1 MNQGNKYIFDD
12 LKRMMYGFG
21 DSEFPKEESV
31 ELVEKLALGF
41 LDRFLGKAMQRSY
54 QRRIYNKV
62 LKEDLLYLIKDN
74 KKYSH
79 RIVEI
84 LIKSQ
89 NVKNLKQQLEDKI

>member
-1 MNQGNKYIFDD
+1 
-12 LKRMMYGFG
+12 MMYGFG

-41 LDRFLGKAMQRSY
+41 LDRFLSKAMQRSY